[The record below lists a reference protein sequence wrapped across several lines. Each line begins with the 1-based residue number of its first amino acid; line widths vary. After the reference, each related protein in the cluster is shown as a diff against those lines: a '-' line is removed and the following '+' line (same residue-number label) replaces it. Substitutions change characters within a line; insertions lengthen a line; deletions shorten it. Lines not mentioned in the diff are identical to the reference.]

1 MSTIHRGLTVT
12 VVVEEEKL
20 EDINLLLDEF
30 NQHAKTYQ
38 AEYRENMPSTY
49 FISWLTLPAQIY
61 AEEVKLPARIL
72 LMTSYVGNRKQHI
85 LELVSFLGHRLQAV
99 FELSK
104 EFSPSIANLDDLA
117 VFIRRKTVFQ
127 AFYSGFKFIP
137 TYDVGRERELKS
149 RVLDFLE
156 MRRGDAGFTGK
167 SPRLIRKEIECFVKD
182 QPEFDWTHKT
192 IRRKQADKGRMLYP
206 LGFFLLLMATS
217 VICLILS
224 FFIDHTFLF
233 WMGLVFPAFLAILCI
248 LFIWLRINENNPHI
262 PNEPVS
268 DDWIRKIIEREKNP
282 VLNEMTV
289 IAPLKKGL
297 IRRIFLAVS
306 LRLITLVGYFSYI
319 PTVHTARWLQLDGG
333 RRLVFIANFDNI
345 SEAYA
350 HDFVDSDNRSRN
362 MAVVFS
368 HAAGFPATKWLV
380 KRGYNH
386 RSEYMKGVRFHQ
398 KITQFW
404 YAFNTDLSVENL
416 KNNQKFREGLFQE
429 MDEVEIKEWLLTI

>member
-12 VVVEEEKL
+12 VVVGEEKL
-20 EDINLLLDEF
+20 GEVNSLLHEF
-30 NQHAKTYQ
+30 NQHAITYQ
-38 AEYRENMPSTY
+38 TEYREHMPSTY
-49 FISWLTLPAQIY
+49 FISWLTLPAQVY
-61 AEEVKLPARIL
+61 AEKVKLPARIL
-72 LMTSYVGNRKQHI
+72 LMTSYVGSKKQHI
-85 LELVSFLGHRLQAV
+85 LELVNFLGERLQAV
-99 FELSK
+99 FELSN
-104 EFSPSIANLDDLA
+104 EFSPSIANRDDLA
-117 VFIRRKTVFQ
+117 AYIRIKAVFQ
-127 AFYSGFKFIP
+127 AYYSGFKFIP
-137 TYDVGRERELKS
+137 TEDVMREHKIKS
-149 RVLDFLE
+149 SVFDFLE
-156 MRRGDAGFTGK
+156 LQRENADFQNKTPAAIK
-167 SPRLIRKEIECFVKD
+167 SDIESFIRD
-182 QPEFDWTHKT
+182 QDKFDWA
-192 IRRKQADKGRMLYP
+192 RAGLRDKMVDKVRMLFP
-206 LGFFLLLMATS
+206 LGIFLLVMATS
-217 VICLILS
+217 IVCLVLS
-224 FFIDHTFLF
+224 FFMDYVFLS
-233 WMGLVFPAFLAILCI
+233 WMGLVFPAFLVLLAL

-268 DDWIRKIIEREKNP
+268 DDWIRQIIEREKNP

-297 IRRIFLAVS
+297 IRRIFLWLS

-350 HDFVDSDNRSRN
+350 HDFVDSENRSRN

-404 YAFNTDLSVENL
+404 YAFNSDLSVENL
-416 KNNQKFREGLFQE
+416 KNNRKFREGLFQSME
-429 MDEVEIKEWLLTI
+429 EDEIKEWLLTI

>member
-20 EDINLLLDEF
+20 EEVNILLHEF

-38 AEYRENMPSTY
+38 AEYREHMPSTY
-49 FISWLTLPAQIY
+49 FISWLTLPVQVY
-61 AEEVKLPARIL
+61 ADKVKLPARIL
-72 LMTSYVGNRKQHI
+72 LMSSYVGHKGQHI
-85 LELVSFLGHRLQAV
+85 SELVNFLGHRLQAV

-104 EFSPSIANLDDLA
+104 EFSSSIANMDDLA
-117 VFIRRKTVFQ
+117 AFIRKKTVFQ
-127 AFYSGFKFIP
+127 AYYSGFKFIP
-137 TYDVGRERELKS
+137 TQDVFREQEIKS
-149 RVLDFLE
+149 RVFEFLDLK
-156 MRRGDAGFTGK
+156 RG
-167 SPRLIRKEIECFVKD
+167 S
-182 QPEFDWTHKT
+182 PEFSDLPPAAVKADIERFIKDRVEFSWTLDGLRDK
-192 IRRKQADKGRMLYP
+192 KADKFRMLFP
-206 LGFFLLLMATS
+206 LGVFILVMATS
-217 VICLILS
+217 LVCLMLS
-224 FFIDHTFLF
+224 FFLDHTFLS
-233 WMGLVFPAFLAILCI
+233 WMGMVVPAFLAMLVV
-248 LFIWLRINENNPHI
+248 LFIWLRMNENNPHI

-268 DDWIRKIIEREKNP
+268 DHWIRQIIEREKNP

-297 IRRIFLAVS
+297 IRRIFLGLS

-386 RSEYMKGVRFHQ
+386 RSEYMKGVRYHQ

-416 KNNQKFREGLFQE
+416 KTNRKFREGLFQK
-429 MDEVEIKEWLLTI
+429 MDENEIKEWLLTI

>member
-12 VVVEEEKL
+12 VVVEEEKMG
-20 EDINLLLDEF
+20 EVNLLLHEF
-30 NQHAKTYQ
+30 NQHAKAYQ
-38 AEYRENMPSTY
+38 TEYREHMPSTY
-49 FISWLTLPAQIY
+49 FISWLTLPEQVY
-61 AEEVKLPARIL
+61 AEKVKLPARIL
-72 LMTSYVGNRKQHI
+72 LMTSFVGSKKNHI
-85 LELVSFLGHRLQAV
+85 LELVNFLGHRLQAV

-104 EFSPSIANLDDLA
+104 EFSPSIANLDDLRA
-117 VFIRRKTVFQ
+117 FISRKTVFQ

-137 TYDVGRERELKS
+137 TEDVMREQKIKS
-149 RVLDFLE
+149 SVFDFLE
-156 MRRGDAGFTGK
+156 SQRENVDFQKSSPAEIKSDIESFIRSQDEFGWARAGLT
-167 SPRLIRKEIECFVKD
+167 
-182 QPEFDWTHKT
+182 
-192 IRRKQADKGRMLYP
+192 DKMVDKVRMLFP
-206 LGFFLLLMATS
+206 LGMFLLVMATS
-217 VICLILS
+217 LVCLILS
-224 FFIDHTFLF
+224 FFIDYSFLS
-233 WMGLVFPAFLAILCI
+233 WMGLVFPAFLVILAI
-248 LFIWLRINENNPHI
+248 LFIWLRVNENNPHI
-262 PNEPVS
+262 PNDPVS
-268 DDWIRKIIEREKNP
+268 DDWIRQIIEREKNP

-289 IAPLKKGL
+289 IAPLKRGMV
-297 IRRIFLAVS
+297 RRIFLGLS

-319 PTVHTARWLQLDGG
+319 PTVHTARWLQLDRG

-404 YAFNTDLSVENL
+404 YAFNTDFSVENL
-416 KNNQKFREGLFQE
+416 KNNRRFREGLFQE
-429 MDEVEIKEWLLTI
+429 MDDEEIKEWLLTI

>member
-12 VVVEEEKL
+12 VVVGEEKL
-20 EDINLLLDEF
+20 EEVNLLLHEF

-38 AEYRENMPSTY
+38 TEYREHMPSTY
-49 FISWLTLPAQIY
+49 FISWLTLPAQVY
-61 AEEVKLPARIL
+61 AEKVNLPVRIL
-72 LMTSYVGNRKQHI
+72 LMTSYVGSKKQHI
-85 LELVSFLGHRLQAV
+85 LELVNFLGQRLQAV
-99 FELSK
+99 FELSE
-104 EFSPSIANLDDLA
+104 EFSPSAASMDDLA
-117 VFIRRKTVFQ
+117 SFIRRKTVFQ
-127 AFYSGFKFIP
+127 AYYSGFKFIP
-137 TYDVGRERELKS
+137 SEDVAREQAIKS
-149 RVLDFLE
+149 SVFDFLE
-156 MRRGDAGFTGK
+156 SQRENADFQSRSPAAVKLDIERFVSEQEEFEWVQAGLRGTK
-167 SPRLIRKEIECFVKD
+167 M
-182 QPEFDWTHKT
+182 
-192 IRRKQADKGRMLYP
+192 DKFRMLFP
-206 LGFFLLLMATS
+206 LGIFLLVMATS
-217 VICLILS
+217 LVSLVLS
-224 FFIDHTFLF
+224 FFMDQEFLS
-233 WMGLVFPAFLAILCI
+233 WIGLILPAFLVLLGF

-268 DDWIRKIIEREKNP
+268 DDWIRQIIEREKNP

-297 IRRIFLAVS
+297 IRRVFLWLS

-350 HDFVDSDNRSRN
+350 HDFVDSENRSRN

-404 YAFNTDLSVENL
+404 YAFNSDLSVENL
-416 KNNQKFREGLFQE
+416 KTNRKFREGLFQPME
-429 MDEVEIKEWLLTI
+429 EDEIKEWLLTI

>member
-12 VVVEEEKL
+12 VEVGEEKL
-20 EDINLLLDEF
+20 EKINELLHEF
-30 NQHAKTYQ
+30 NQHAKTYKS
-38 AEYRENMPSTY
+38 EYKEHLPSTY
-49 FISWLTLPAQIY
+49 FISWLTLPSQIY
-61 AEEVKLPARIL
+61 AETVKLPARIL
-72 LMTSYVGNRKQHI
+72 FMTSYVGSKKQHI
-85 LELVSFLGHRLQAV
+85 WELVNFLGPRLQAV
-99 FELSK
+99 FETSK

-117 VFIRRKTVFQ
+117 AFIRRKTVFQ

-137 TYDVGRERELKS
+137 TQDVLREQEVKS
-149 RVLDFLE
+149 RVFDFLE
-156 MRRGDAGFTGK
+156 MQRKNVDFPKK
-167 SPRLIRKEIECFVKD
+167 SPTSVKGEVENFIKYQD
-182 QPEFDWTHKT
+182 EFAWALAGLRDK
-192 IRRKQADKGRMLYP
+192 KADKVRMLLP
-206 LGFFLLLMATS
+206 LSIFLLVMAS
-217 VICLILS
+217 SLICLMLS
-224 FFIDHTFLF
+224 FFLDHPLLS
-233 WMGLVFPAFLAILCI
+233 WMGLVFPAFLLILAL

-268 DDWIRKIIEREKNP
+268 DEWIREIIEREKNP

-297 IRRIFLAVS
+297 IRRIFLGLS
-306 LRLITLVGYFSYI
+306 LRLIALVGYFSYI

-416 KNNQKFREGLFQE
+416 KNNHKFREGLIKK
-429 MDEVEIKEWLLTI
+429 MDENEIREWLLTI

>member
-1 MSTIHRGLTVT
+1 MSTIHRGLTVS

-20 EDINLLLDEF
+20 GEVNALLAEF
-30 NQHAKTYQ
+30 NQHAKINH
-38 AEYRENMPSTY
+38 ADYRANMPSTY
-49 FISWLTLPAQIY
+49 FISWLTLPAQEY
-61 AEEVKLPARIL
+61 AERMALPPRVL
-72 LMTSYVGNRKQHI
+72 LMTSYVGKKKQHI
-85 LELVSFLGHRLQAV
+85 SELVHFLGLRLQAV

-104 EFSPSIANLDDLA
+104 PGSSGLSSMEDMIAF
-117 VFIRRKTVFQ
+117 VSKHTVFQ

-137 TYDVGRERELKS
+137 TEDIRREQEIRSE
-149 RVLDFLE
+149 VYGFLDKQRSLPAF
-156 MRRGDAGFTGK
+156 AAQ
-167 SPRLIRKEIECFVKD
+167 SPSEIKKAIEDFVSNQGAFAWATEGLKEIK
-182 QPEFDWTHKT
+182 W
-192 IRRKQADKGRMLYP
+192 DKMRMLLP
-206 LGFFLLLMATS
+206 LGLFLLVMAAS
-217 VICLILS
+217 LVCLLLS
-224 FFIDHTFLF
+224 FFINNPILQ
-233 WMGLVFPAFLAILCI
+233 WIGVVFPAFLVILGL
-248 LFIWLRINENNPHI
+248 LFLWLRINENNPHI
-262 PNEPVS
+262 PNDPVS
-268 DDWIRKIIEREKNP
+268 DDWIREIIEREKNP

-297 IRRIFLAVS
+297 IRRIFLGLS

-386 RSEYMKGVRFHQ
+386 RSEYMKGVRAHQ

-404 YAFNTDLSVENL
+404 YAFNTELSVENL
-416 KNNQKFREGLFQE
+416 KNNRKFREGLFRD
-429 MDEVEIKEWLLTI
+429 MDEKEIREWLLTI

>member
-1 MSTIHRGLTVT
+1 MSTIHRGLTIT
-12 VVVEEEKL
+12 VVVEEGKL
-20 EDINLLLDEF
+20 EEINVLLHEF

-38 AEYRENMPSTY
+38 VEYREQMPSTY
-49 FISWLTLPAQIY
+49 FISWLTLPAQVY
-61 AEEVKLPARIL
+61 ANRVRLPARIL
-72 LMTSYVGNRKQHI
+72 LMTSYVGSKKQHI
-85 LELVSFLGHRLQAV
+85 LELVNFLGQRLQAV
-99 FELSK
+99 FELSL
-104 EFSPSIANLDDLA
+104 EFSPSNTSLDKL
-117 VFIRRKTVFQ
+117 VSFIRRKTVFQ

-137 TYDVGRERELKS
+137 TQDVMREQEIKS
-149 RVLDFLE
+149 SVFEFLGKRRQNADFSE
-156 MRRGDAGFTGK
+156 K
-167 SPRLIRKEIECFVKD
+167 SPTAIKRDIESYIKEQDEFSWARAGLKNRK
-182 QPEFDWTHKT
+182 T
-192 IRRKQADKGRMLYP
+192 DKIRMLFP
-206 LGFFLLLMATS
+206 LGIFLLVLATS
-217 VICLILS
+217 LVCLILS
-224 FFIDHTFLF
+224 LFIGHTFLF
-233 WMGLVFPAFLAILCI
+233 WMGLVLPAFLGILAV
-248 LFIWLRINENNPHI
+248 LFVWLRFNENNPHI

-268 DDWIRKIIEREKNP
+268 DDWIRQIIEREKNP

-297 IRRIFLAVS
+297 IRRIFLGLS

-319 PTVHTARWLQLDGG
+319 PTVHTARWLQLDRG

-368 HAAGFPATKWLV
+368 HAAGFPSTKWLV

-416 KNNQKFREGLFQE
+416 KNNRKFREGLFKE
-429 MDEVEIKEWLLTI
+429 LNEEEIKDWLLTI

>member
-20 EDINLLLDEF
+20 EQVNVLLHDF
-30 NQHAKTYQ
+30 NQHAKTYKT
-38 AEYRENMPSTY
+38 AYKEHLPSTY
-49 FISWLTLPAQIY
+49 FISWLTLPAQVY
-61 AEEVKLPARIL
+61 AEKVKLPARIL
-72 LMTSYVGNRKQHI
+72 FMTSYVGSKKQHI
-85 LELVSFLGHRLQAV
+85 SELVNFLGPRLQAV
-99 FELSK
+99 FEISK

-117 VFIRRKTVFQ
+117 AFIRRKTVFQ

-137 TYDVGRERELKS
+137 TQDVSREQEIKS
-149 RVLDFLE
+149 TVFDFLE
-156 MRRGDAGFTGK
+156 TQRENADFPKK
-167 SPRLIRKEIECFVKD
+167 SPASVKEDIENFVKNQD
-182 QPEFDWTHKT
+182 EFGWASAGLSDK
-192 IRRKQADKGRMLYP
+192 KADKVRMLLP
-206 LGFFLLLMATS
+206 LGIFLLAMATS
-217 VICLILS
+217 LVCLVLS
-224 FFIDHTFLF
+224 FFMDYAVLS
-233 WMGLVFPAFLAILCI
+233 WMGLVFPAFLVILVL

-268 DDWIRKIIEREKNP
+268 DEWIRQIIEREKNP

-297 IRRIFLAVS
+297 IRRIFLGLS

-404 YAFNTDLSVENL
+404 YAFNTGLSVENL
-416 KNNQKFREGLFQE
+416 KNNRKFREGLFQKME
-429 MDEVEIKEWLLTI
+429 EEEIKEWLLTN

>member
-1 MSTIHRGLTVT
+1 MSTIHRGLTIT
-12 VVVEEEKL
+12 VVVEEGKL
-20 EDINLLLDEF
+20 EEINVLLHEF

-38 AEYRENMPSTY
+38 VEYREQMPSTY
-49 FISWLTLPAQIY
+49 FISWLTLPAQVY
-61 AEEVKLPARIL
+61 ANRVRLPARIL
-72 LMTSYVGNRKQHI
+72 LMTSYVGSKKQHI
-85 LELVSFLGHRLQAV
+85 LELVNFLGQRLQAV
-99 FELSK
+99 FELSL
-104 EFSPSIANLDDLA
+104 EFSPSNTSLDKL
-117 VFIRRKTVFQ
+117 VSFIRRKTVFQ

-137 TYDVGRERELKS
+137 TQDVMREQEIKS
-149 RVLDFLE
+149 SVFEFLE
-156 MRRGDAGFTGK
+156 KRRQNADFSEK
-167 SPRLIRKEIECFVKD
+167 SPTAIKRDIESYIKEQDEFSWARAGLKNRK
-182 QPEFDWTHKT
+182 T
-192 IRRKQADKGRMLYP
+192 DKIRMLFP
-206 LGFFLLLMATS
+206 LGIFLLVLATS
-217 VICLILS
+217 LVCLILS
-224 FFIDHTFLF
+224 LFIGHTFLF
-233 WMGLVFPAFLAILCI
+233 WMGLVLPAFLGILAV
-248 LFIWLRINENNPHI
+248 LFVWLRFNENNPHI

-268 DDWIRKIIEREKNP
+268 DDWIRQIIEREKNP

-297 IRRIFLAVS
+297 IRRIFLGLS

-319 PTVHTARWLQLDGG
+319 PTVHTARWLQLDRG

-368 HAAGFPATKWLV
+368 HAAGFPSTKWLV

-416 KNNQKFREGLFQE
+416 KNNRKFREGLFKE
-429 MDEVEIKEWLLTI
+429 LNEEEIKDWLLTI

>member
-1 MSTIHRGLTVT
+1 MSTIHRGLTVS

-20 EDINLLLDEF
+20 GQVNALLTEF
-30 NQHAKTYQ
+30 NQHAKVNH
-38 AEYRENMPSTY
+38 ADYRANMPSTY
-49 FISWLTLPAQIY
+49 FISWLTLPAQEY
-61 AEEVKLPARIL
+61 AERMVLPPRIL
-72 LMTSYVGNRKQHI
+72 LMTSYVGRKKQHI
-85 LELVSFLGHRLQAV
+85 SELVHFLGLRLQAV

-104 EFSPSIANLDDLA
+104 PGSSRLSSMEDMMAFVNEH
-117 VFIRRKTVFQ
+117 TVFQ

-137 TYDVGRERELKS
+137 TEDIRREQEIRSE
-149 RVLDFLE
+149 VYGFLDKQRSVPAF
-156 MRRGDAGFTGK
+156 ATQ
-167 SPRLIRKEIECFVKD
+167 SPSEIKKTIEDFVSNQGAFAWATEGLKEIK
-182 QPEFDWTHKT
+182 
-192 IRRKQADKGRMLYP
+192 RDKLRMLLP
-206 LGFFLLLMATS
+206 LGIFLLVMAAS
-217 VICLILS
+217 ILCLLLS
-224 FFIDHTFLF
+224 FFINSPILSGI
-233 WMGLVFPAFLAILCI
+233 GLVFPAFILILAL
-248 LFIWLRINENNPHI
+248 LFVWLRINENNPHI

-268 DDWIRKIIEREKNP
+268 DDWIREIIEREKNP

-297 IRRIFLAVS
+297 IRRIFLGLS

-386 RSEYMKGVRFHQ
+386 RSEYMKGVRAHQ

-404 YAFNTDLSVENL
+404 YAFNTELSVENL
-416 KNNQKFREGLFQE
+416 KNNRKFREGLFRD
-429 MDEVEIKEWLLTI
+429 MDEKEIREWLLTI